1 MQVDGVEFLSAG
13 LPCAAQFSEDDVWY
27 RAVVEEFHPPPL
39 PYATVF
45 YTDFGNSENVSPDR

>member
-1 MQVDGVEFLSAG
+1 LCFVAAG
-13 LPCAAQFSEDDVWY
+13 IPCAAQFSEDDVWY